1 MHQFGSE
8 PSLTLVGGFSFL
20 IYEDTM
26 TMLSLAHVTVVFIF
40 TPPPK
45 QKQQQKKQKTLP
57 FCPNAHKYGSAGASL
72 FYNALRTPRNLQVE
86 GVNTCITLKSW
97 ILALN

>member
-1 MHQFGSE
+1 MHQFRSE

-40 TPPPK
+40 PPPPQTK
-45 QKQQQKKQKTLP
+45 TTKKQKTLP

-86 GVNTCITLKSW
+86 GVNTCVTLKSW

>member
-1 MHQFGSE
+1 
-8 PSLTLVGGFSFL
+8 
-20 IYEDTM
+20 M

-40 TPPPK
+40 TPPPQTK
-45 QKQQQKKQKTLP
+45 TTKKQKTLP

>member
-1 MHQFGSE
+1 MHQFGSG
-8 PSLTLVGGFSFL
+8 PSLTLVGVFF

-40 TPPPK
+40 KHPP
-45 QKQQQKKQKTLP
+45 QKQKTLP
-57 FCPNAHKYGSAGASL
+57 FCPNAHKYGSAGASP